1 MNFIMKVMKDIGAKA
16 NMTLIIK
23 SLILK
28 IQRDIGAKT
37 SMTLTAR
44 KFIMKNFSTPNIMTD
59 TNPNNSISI
68 LKNLLNAGAGFAS
81 FTYKSKG
88 DGSIARYTLNLG
100 FKYITLLEKS
110 IQELQ
115 TKIDLNEFS
124 FPTYVRSITLSDPN
138 SYTSLKI
145 NAPINFMIFE
155 NGELYYQ
162 DKTIISMDEYL
173 NSIVTGK
180 PLISSPGFKRCN

>member
-1 MNFIMKVMKDIGAKA
+1 MKALLILICLLVSTMAYSQVVNLTSDHSVREFLNEKEIKVGEYGTILFIYDKFEREFGSMDFKVQYQLKDRVIPLKA
-16 NMTLIIK
+16 NII
-23 SLILK
+23 
-28 IQRDIGAKT
+28 
-37 SMTLTAR
+37 
-44 KFIMKNFSTPNIMTD
+44 
-59 TNPNNSISI
+59 
-68 LKNLLNAGAGFAS
+68 
-81 FTYKSKG
+81 
-88 DGSIARYTLNLG
+88 
-100 FKYITLLEKS
+100 
-110 IQELQ
+110 
-115 TKIDLNEFS
+115 IDLNEFS